1 VRKKQTRVQGQFALG
16 LFVVWNLLLVVSG
29 CRSTDSPRV
38 QVGADRLLTDY
49 RQLVAGKTVGLIT
62 NQTGVD
68 SRGRHIADLL
78 ADDPEVTLGALFGPE
93 HGIRG
98 QAEAGASVENGKDVK
113 TGVPI
118 FSLYGKTKKPT
129 PEMLKGLDVLIFD
142 IQDVGARFYTFIS
155 TMSLAMEAAAENG
168 IPFVVLDRPNP
179 IGGTL
184 VEGPMLDPRFRSF
197 VGIHPIPL
205 RHGMTVGELARLF
218 NEQGWLKNGV
228 RADLHVV
235 PLRGWKRAMLY
246 DETGLKWIP
255 PSPNMPSPETA
266 LLYPGM
272 GLLEATNIS
281 EGRGTHHPFENVG
294 APWIDPE
301 QLIQQLS
308 AESIPGLQIR
318 ATTFTPVDLPGM
330 AMNPK
335 YEGRLCRGLWLDVTD
350 GHRFRSAEFG
360 LRLIA
365 AVRQL
370 YPDSLQIRERGMNL
384 MSGRAEITRALQEGA
399 PLDSLLQ
406 LQREGVADF
415 LKLRQKALLY
425 R

>member
-1 VRKKQTRVQGQFALG
+1 MFGVALS
-16 LFVVWNLLLVVSG
+16 VLVLQATLVG
-29 CRSTDSPRV
+29 CRSGNPKVRV
-38 QVGADRLLTDY
+38 GSDRLLSEY
-49 RQLVAGKTVGLIT
+49 RHLVEGKSVGLIT

-68 SRGRHIADLL
+68 SRGRHLADLL
-78 ADDPEVTLGALFGPE
+78 AEDPQVRLGALFGPE

-179 IGGTL
+179 IGGTI

-218 NEQGWLKNGV
+218 NDQGWLKNGV
-228 RADLHVV
+228 HATLHVV
-235 PLRGWKRAMLY
+235 PLKGWKRSMLY
-246 DETGLKWIP
+246 EETGLAWIP

-272 GLLEATNIS
+272 GLLEPTNVS
-281 EGRGTHHPFENVG
+281 EGRGTRHPFENVG
-294 APWIDPE
+294 APWIDPDS
-301 QLIQQLS
+301 LIQQLGP
-308 AESIPGLQIR
+308 EPLPGLGIR
-318 ATTFTPVDLPGM
+318 PATFTPVDLPGM

-335 YEGRLCRGLWLDVTD
+335 YEGRLCKGLWLDVTD
-350 GHRFRSAEFG
+350 GHVFRSAEFG

-365 AVRQL
+365 ALRQL
-370 YPDSLQIRERGMNL
+370 YPDSLRIRERGMNL
-384 MSGRAEITRALQEGA
+384 MAGRAEITQALQRGA
-399 PLDSLLQ
+399 PLDTLLH
-406 LQREGVADF
+406 LQRQGLAEF
-415 LKLRQKALLY
+415 LKLREKALLY

>member
-1 VRKKQTRVQGQFALG
+1 MRKKQSRVQGKLALG
-16 LFVVWNLLLVVSG
+16 LFVVLSLFLIVSG
-29 CRSTDSPRV
+29 CRTPGSSHV
-38 QVGADRLLTDY
+38 QVGADRLLTEY

-68 SRGRHIADLL
+68 SRGHHIADLL

-98 QAEAGASVENGKDVK
+98 QAEAGASVANGKDVK

-179 IGGTL
+179 ISGSL

-205 RHGMTVGELARLF
+205 RHGMTVGELAQLF
-218 NEQGWLKNGV
+218 NNQGWLKNSV
-228 RADLHVV
+228 RAELHVV
-235 PLRGWKRAMLY
+235 PLRGWKRSMLY
-246 DETGLKWIP
+246 NETGLKWIP
-255 PSPNMPSPETA
+255 PSPNMPRPETA

-272 GLLEATNIS
+272 GLLEATNVS

-308 AESIPGLQIR
+308 AEPVPGLHFR
-318 ATTFTPVDLPGM
+318 PTTFTPVDLPGM

-335 YEGRLCRGLWLDVTD
+335 YEGRMCRGLWFDVSD
-350 GHRFRSAEFG
+350 GHTFRSAEFG

-365 AVRQL
+365 TLRRL
-370 YPDSLQIRERGMNL
+370 YPDSLKIRERGMNL
-384 MSGRAEITRALQEGA
+384 MSGRAEITRAFQRGA

-406 LQREGVADF
+406 LQREGVANF
-415 LKLRQKALLY
+415 LKLRQKVLLY